1 MADVIFGELEQLVKT
16 QGVKKAIDHLAEQMI
31 ARKDYNKL
39 FYTLLVKSRLELGLN
54 VIPTAPSND
63 IPVDKQEKFEDNIRL
78 SARNVAE
85 RFLKENNL
93 EQAWNFYRMIG
104 ETEPIKAAID
114 AMEPKPEDEM
124 EVPIRLA
131 FYEGLNMPLGFDWIL
146 ERYGLCNAITTL
158 TSQDFSQMPAV
169 REYCLQKLIR
179 ALYEELAIRLRN
191 EIEKHDGNKS
201 DVEKI
206 PVGEA
211 GEIKKLIANRPWL
224 FEEDNYHIDLSH
236 LSSAVQMSIHLPACK
251 ELEMALE
258 LCAYGK
264 NLSSRFLG
272 KSEPPFENLYE
283 SYGTYLEINA
293 GREIEKNLDFFR
305 KIAKENEPD
314 GSSYPAEVL
323 LQLLEKLGKSEEALE
338 LAGRTLNAS
347 GLYGMCIK
355 AGNFKPMKQ
364 AAQAQDDPVHFLA
377 ALIEVEKAGKA

>member
-16 QGVKKAIDHLAEQMI
+16 QGVKKAIDHLVEQMI

-169 REYCLQKLIR
+169 REY
-179 ALYEELAIRLRN
+179 
-191 EIEKHDGNKS
+191 
-201 DVEKI
+201 
-206 PVGEA
+206 
-211 GEIKKLIANRPWL
+211 
-224 FEEDNYHIDLSH
+224 
-236 LSSAVQMSIHLPACK
+236 
-251 ELEMALE
+251 
-258 LCAYGK
+258 
-264 NLSSRFLG
+264 
-272 KSEPPFENLYE
+272 
-283 SYGTYLEINA
+283 
-293 GREIEKNLDFFR
+293 
-305 KIAKENEPD
+305 
-314 GSSYPAEVL
+314 
-323 LQLLEKLGKSEEALE
+323 
-338 LAGRTLNAS
+338 
-347 GLYGMCIK
+347 
-355 AGNFKPMKQ
+355 
-364 AAQAQDDPVHFLA
+364 
-377 ALIEVEKAGKA
+377 